1 MLSKTYFS
9 PGYNEVCTGKPGTKE
24 KGYGNN
30 REGLL
35 KKDKQVAFLL
45 CLEPEE
51 VICISKD
58 VTERRSVLNRRSCSV
73 CAVSPIMEFYG

>member
-1 MLSKTYFS
+1 MKYAQVSQAQRRKVMGITEKDFKKKT
-9 PGYNEVCTGKPGTKE
+9 K
-24 KGYGNN
+24 
-30 REGLL
+30 
-35 KKDKQVAFLL
+35 KQVAFLL

-51 VICISKD
+51 VICISKE